1 MHQFISHPNGV
12 SVFGSSRLHA
22 IPDVAEVSL
31 ACSEV
36 RPSPSEAFEAVRDA
50 SARVSAFL
58 ASAGRG
64 GTDVRMNTAQ
74 LAEARKGYGPQE
86 VFEGYRAT
94 IAYRVLVDD
103 LSRLEALL
111 TGCIAAGA
119 NRLEKVS
126 YTTRRLA
133 ELRAETR
140 RRAVA
145 VARAKAELYAEAA
158 GVTLGPVLHLED
170 RNPAEL
176 RQEWG
181 HGGGGPDLLAGDT
194 ELAGA
199 TPPGSIEVAAGVNV
213 LFAILHATP
222 R

>member
-1 MHQFISHPNGV
+1 MQQFITHPQGI

-22 IPDVAEVSL
+22 VPDVAEVSF

-36 RPSPSEAFEAVRDA
+36 RPSPGDAFEVVKA
-50 SARVSAFL
+50 SSGRVSAFL
-58 ASAGRG
+58 AGAGLA
-64 GTDVRMNTAQ
+64 GTDVRASSVH
-74 LAEARKGYGPQE
+74 LSDARRGYGADE
-86 VFEGYRAT
+86 TFLGYRAT
-94 IAYRVLVDD
+94 IAYRMLVND
-103 LSRLEALL
+103 LTRLEALL
-111 TGCIAAGA
+111 GGCIEAGA
-119 NRLEKVS
+119 NRLEGVTH
-126 YTTRRLA
+126 TTRRLA
-133 ELRAETR
+133 ELRAEAR

-158 GVTLGPVLHLED
+158 RVTLGPVLHLED

-181 HGGGGPDLLAGDT
+181 HGGAGPDLVAGDV
-194 ELAGA
+194 ELNGA

-213 LFAILHATP
+213 LYAIV